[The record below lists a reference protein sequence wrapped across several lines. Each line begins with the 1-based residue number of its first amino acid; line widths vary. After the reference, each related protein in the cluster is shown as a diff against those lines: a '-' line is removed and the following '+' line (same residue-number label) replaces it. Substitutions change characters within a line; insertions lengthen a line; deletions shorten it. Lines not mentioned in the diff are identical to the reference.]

1 VTTARFSAMAEPK
14 KKKADLA
21 ALQSPFMRI
30 PRLPVEVARDLLDL
44 GLREVFELQGRAP
57 ESLFQELRKLKPATP
72 PDHLAFL
79 RLAVYFA
86 ENPEPERDKLHPG
99 AWRD

>member
-1 VTTARFSAMAEPK
+1 VPPPPK
-14 KKKADLA
+14 KKTDYA

-44 GLREVFELQGRAP
+44 GLQEVYELQGRAP
-57 ESLFQELRKLKPATP
+57 EALLMELRRKKPAA
-72 PDHLAFL
+72 PDSRLAYF

-86 ENPEPERDKLHPG
+86 ETPEPEQNKLHPA
-99 AWRD
+99 AWQG